1 MVLTEFELHRLWA
14 RHNFQGGDVMTFAR
28 DVEREV
34 LYNAAKTMEEK
45 GMPAEWAKALR
56 DLIV

>member
-1 MVLTEFELHRLWA
+1 
-14 RHNFQGGDVMTFAR
+14 MTFAR